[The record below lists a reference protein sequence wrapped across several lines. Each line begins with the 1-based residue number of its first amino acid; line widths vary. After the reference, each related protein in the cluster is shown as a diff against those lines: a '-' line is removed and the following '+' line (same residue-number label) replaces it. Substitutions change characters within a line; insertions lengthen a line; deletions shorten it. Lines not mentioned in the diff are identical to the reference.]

1 MKIVYAR
8 TNAEFLNKTF
18 GTNYDGWMK
27 CGWNYDESTV
37 VWMVEFDDKVRQG
50 WRNTIVD
57 RNTVRE
63 DYVGKEAD
71 KLPSHRILWGKRRI
85 VVKKEREFGRYII
98 YGTYRYDFEKSE
110 NNARVWV
117 KISDEIL

>member
-1 MKIVYAR
+1 MKVVYAR

-18 GTNYDGWMK
+18 GTNYKGWMK
-27 CGWNYDESTV
+27 CGWDYKKDTV
-37 VWMVEFDDKVRQG
+37 VWMVEFDGQVRQG

-98 YGTYRYDFEKSE
+98 YGTYRYDFENSQ
-110 NNARVWV
+110 NNARIWL
-117 KISDEIL
+117 KISDDII

>member
-18 GTNYDGWMK
+18 GTNYNRWMK

-63 DYVGKEAD
+63 DYVGKEVD
-71 KLPSHRILWGKRRI
+71 KLPSHRVLWGKRRI